1 MKRFVNPDHP
11 VCAALVASHLL
22 LMAQPPLLCQE
33 GLPAEREK
41 TMKELGAKFKVAA
54 SWRRQKK

>member
-1 MKRFVNPDHP
+1 
-11 VCAALVASHLL
+11 VAT
-22 LMAQPPLLCQE
+22 PLLCQE